1 MKLSI
6 ILPVYNVE
14 AYLERCI
21 RSLEDQ
27 DIPRSD
33 YEVIVV
39 NDGSPDNSKEE
50 VERLQLEFPNII
62 LINQENQGVSMARNA
77 GIDRAGGEYVVFVDP
92 DDYVATNSFAVIL
105 NAVDRHKPQIVFLG
119 YRFLNVDESIRREIL
134 HQDKDGKVFR
144 GIEAYSLSRGDGKT
158 DPDRTW
164 AILFD
169 RAFINKFNIRY
180 LANVPYLEDG
190 EFLARALCLA
200 EKCSFHSYP
209 FYQRT
214 TRPGSATNSN
224 TFFSKKAIQGFVLA
238 AANLIRFQKTGLT
251 SSQKLF
257 LNQPIAKFVLL
268 GWQTCVSSHF
278 FGNIKFLKA
287 VSREH
292 EFSPLDLRNCNR
304 YYSKYGRIYNVS
316 ISLFLVV
323 WALKLALKRI
333 TFNK

>member
-27 DIPRSD
+27 GIPRSD
-33 YEVIVV
+33 YEIIVV
-39 NDGSPDNSKEE
+39 NDGSPDNSKEV
-50 VERLQLEFPNII
+50 VERLQRELSNII

-77 GIDRAGGEYVVFVDP
+77 GIDRAGGEYLVFVDP
-92 DDYVATNSFAVIL
+92 DDYVAPNSFSSIL
-105 NAVDRHKPQIVFLG
+105 TAVDRHKPQIVFLG
-119 YRFLNVDESIRREIL
+119 YRFLNVDESIRKEIL

-144 GIEAYSLSRGDGKT
+144 GIEAYVLSRGDGKT
-158 DPDRTW
+158 DPDRSW
-164 AILFD
+164 GILFE

-214 TRPGSATNSN
+214 TRPGSATHSSL
-224 TFFSKKAIQGFVLA
+224 FYSDKSLEGFILA
-238 AANLIRFQKTGLT
+238 AKNLLEFSRGEFLDKDQRT
-251 SSQKLF
+251 F
-257 LNQPIAKFVLL
+257 LNQPICKFVLL
-268 GWQTCVSSHF
+268 VLVPFCSFRQLKEFKRRKGKLYAMGLDKCELEGCNNYYKVEGFLFNQSPYLF
-278 FGNIKFLKA
+278 FLH
-287 VSREH
+287 R
-292 EFSPLDLRNCNR
+292 
-304 YYSKYGRIYNVS
+304 
-316 ISLFLVV
+316 
-323 WALKLALKRI
+323 ALKSPILKLI
-333 TFNK
+333 NP